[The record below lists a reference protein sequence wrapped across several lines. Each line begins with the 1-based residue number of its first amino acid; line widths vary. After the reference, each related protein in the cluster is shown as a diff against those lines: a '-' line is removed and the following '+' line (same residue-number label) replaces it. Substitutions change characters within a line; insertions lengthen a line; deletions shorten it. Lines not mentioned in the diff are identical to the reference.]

1 MPYHIS
7 TYVSFNTLEEVKEK
21 ITLKLRE
28 VGFGVLTE
36 IDLQATFKAK
46 LDLDREPYVI
56 LGACNPK
63 FASQAIE
70 AESHIGV
77 FLPCN
82 VIIQKRGENNFEV
95 SAVSPIASMQSVDN
109 SALGEMVQEIE
120 QILSGVISA
129 L

>member
-7 TYVSFNTLEEVKEK
+7 THVSCNTLEEVKEK
-21 ITLKLRE
+21 VTQKLKE

-36 IDLQATFKAK
+36 IDIQATFKAK

-82 VIIQKRGENNFEV
+82 VIIQKRGDNNFEV
-95 SAVSPIASMQSVDN
+95 SAVSPMASMQSVEN
-109 SALGEMVQEIE
+109 SALGEMAQEVE
-120 QILSGVISA
+120 QMLSGVISA